1 LIRMRISAKPQ
12 RAGRRAVDRVKVG
25 AIVYRGG
32 DAICLYCMVC
42 RPPLDQQQRSPT
54 VSPISDPKQFIQGV
68 ISEFIETS
76 ELNNMNNPAGDKAW
90 DDALVGYAGGADPI
104 WQQYKEY
111 VGPFHW
117 TPWEV
122 FNQHRPKAQAAPQ
135 ELTVISWVLPQRDMV
150 RKANR
155 AQRKFP
161 ADEWARIRV
170 WGENFNA
177 ALRTHVAERLEAAGH
192 PAIAPML
199 VPNWAIVRSERFS
212 YASSWSERHA
222 AHAAGLGTFG
232 LCDGLITA
240 RGKAMRAGS
249 VIAMID
255 VDPTPRPYADHRA
268 YCLFFAEGTCG
279 KCIDRCPARAIT
291 EAGHD
296 KEKCRRHLV
305 RSREHVKKAYNFTGY
320 GCGLCQVGVPCES
333 GIPVK
338 AAREA
343 LERGELPPPP
353 PPLA

>member
-1 LIRMRISAKPQ
+1 MEKTANISWNWVKDLIRNFIATSPVNTMKN
-12 RAGRRAVDRVKVG
+12 VT
-25 AIVYRGG
+25 G
-32 DAICLYCMVC
+32 D
-42 RPPLDQQQRSPT
+42 P
-54 VSPISDPKQFIQGV
+54 
-68 ISEFIETS
+68 
-76 ELNNMNNPAGDKAW
+76 AW
-90 DDALVGYAGGADPI
+90 DDALVGFASGADPI

-122 FNQHRPKAQAAPQ
+122 FSQHCPKETAAPA
-135 ELTVISWVLPQRDMV
+135 ELTVISWVLPQREMV

-155 AQRKFP
+155 RAKTYP
-161 ADEWARIRV
+161 AEEWARIRIY
-170 WGENFNA
+170 GEAFNV
-177 ALRTHVAERLEAAGH
+177 ALRRHVVKRLEEAGIA
-192 PAIAPML
+192 AIAPML
-199 VPNWAIVRSERFS
+199 VSNWTVVKSQRFS

-240 RGKAMRAGS
+240 KGKAMRVGS
-249 VIAMID
+249 VVAKVSIE
-255 VDPTPRPYADHRA
+255 PTPRPYADHRA
-268 YCLFFAEGTCG
+268 YCLFFAEGNCG
-279 KCIDRCPARAIT
+279 KCIDRCPVRAIT

-296 KEKCRRHLV
+296 KEKCRMHLV
-305 RSREHVKKAYNFTGY
+305 RTREYVKETYKFEGY
-320 GCGLCQVGVPCES
+320 GCGLCQVGVPCEA

>member
-1 LIRMRISAKPQ
+1 MKNDVSISADWIENLIRDFIAN
-12 RAGRRAVDRVKVG
+12 
-25 AIVYRGG
+25 
-32 DAICLYCMVC
+32 
-42 RPPLDQQQRSPT
+42 SPSNT
-54 VSPISDPKQFIQGV
+54 MQ
-68 ISEFIETS
+68 SEAE
-76 ELNNMNNPAGDKAW
+76 EPAW
-90 DDALVGYAGGADPI
+90 DSVLVGFAAGADQI

-111 VGPFHW
+111 IGAFHW

-122 FNQHRPKAQAAPQ
+122 FNQHLPEDNASAEQ
-135 ELTVISWVLPQRDMV
+135 LTVISWILPQRDLV

-155 AQRKFP
+155 RSKKYP
-161 ADEWARIRV
+161 SEEWARIRIY
-170 WGENFNA
+170 GEKFNV
-177 ALRTHVAERLEAAGH
+177 ALRQHVVNSLKQAGYA
-192 PAIAPML
+192 AIAPML
-199 VPNWAIVRSERFS
+199 APNWTIVKSQRFS

-240 RGKAMRAGS
+240 GGKAMRAGS
-249 VIAMID
+249 AVARISIQA
-255 VDPTPRPYADHRA
+255 TPRPYANHRA
-268 YCLFFAEGTCG
+268 YCSYYADGTCG

-296 KEKCRRHLV
+296 KEKCRQHLV
-305 RSREHVKKAYNFTGY
+305 RTREYVKKTYKFEGY
-320 GCGLCQVGVPCES
+320 GCGLCQVGVPCED

>member
-1 LIRMRISAKPQ
+1 MQ
-12 RAGRRAVDRVKVG
+12 N
-25 AIVYRGG
+25 
-32 DAICLYCMVC
+32 
-42 RPPLDQQQRSPT
+42 
-54 VSPISDPKQFIQGV
+54 
-68 ISEFIETS
+68 ETG
-76 ELNNMNNPAGDKAW
+76 ERAW
-90 DDALVGYAGGADPI
+90 DSALVGFASGADQI

-111 VGPFHW
+111 VGAFHW

-122 FNQHRPKAQAAPQ
+122 FNQHCPEETVSAEQ
-135 ELTVISWVLPQRDMV
+135 LTVISWILPQRNLV
-150 RKANR
+150 RKTNR
-155 AQRKFP
+155 QAKKYP
-161 ADEWARIRV
+161 SEEWARIRV
-170 WGENFNA
+170 YGEAFNV
-177 ALRTHVAERLEAAGH
+177 ALRNHVVSNLEKAGH

-199 VPNWAIVRSERFS
+199 VPNWTIVQSKRFS

-249 VIAMID
+249 VVAKLSIE
-255 VDPTPRPYADHRA
+255 PTPRPYADHRA
-268 YCLFFAEGTCG
+268 YCLFFAEDTCG
-279 KCIDRCPARAIT
+279 KCIDRCPVRAIT

-305 RSREHVKKAYNFTGY
+305 RSREYVKETYKFEGY
-320 GCGLCQVGVPCES
+320 GCGLCQVGVPCEA

-353 PPLA
+353 APLA